1 MAFDQ
6 SEHAQGPIYPS
17 VLLFFATLP
26 AKAVYYTV
34 KKHDGH
40 LRTRGKCTK
49 HERVQTWV
57 WSTSLLSLF
66 LFSCSAVLEFH

>member
-34 KKHDGH
+34 KKYDGH

-57 WSTSLLSLF
+57 
-66 LFSCSAVLEFH
+66 